1 MFWYDLPWDIRVE
14 ILQHLAQASTYE
26 KRSLSN
32 YASVAREW
40 QPVFEKVSFKRLVI
54 TPSELGMFQAVF
66 DVIRRRQCLQHIAYR
81 LEFPRHRLA
90 DDDHVGGFGDEN
102 LFLQMRLI
110 SRTGEGANDTLSRL
124 PQQQKEIDEA
134 FTTSLRALF
143 LELSSW
149 KTDECLKGFELE
161 IVADTES
168 DWQKNAT
175 RIRRTYP
182 MRFTGETRDSVPA
195 TSDTTVIRYSPNTW
209 HNTLRAAELDFVFF
223 LRLALEPG
231 NMLSPMVHVV
241 SSLSIL
247 RKSIR
252 QFSPRAI
259 AHIISRLPN
268 LRKLIWEIRPY
279 CHWRAEYAFY
289 QALEETGQLWP
300 ASIEMVR
307 IRQTPT
313 SRPPNVLEPSHSLTA
328 FSLNLSM
335 KCQHL
340 TTLSIEHGIN
350 AFNLL
355 TRPDILQNI
364 QYLSFK
370 SEERVLG
377 EVPRAS
383 NHLFGNASKALNFPF
398 SVSNMLFLVGLWE
411 TLTMI
416 AVYLQTSTTM
426 NSDRRSSHRPVW
438 VVVFREAI
446 PLIRRPERGG
456 WPGCPPMAEEW
467 VFARL
472 ERLDPG
478 LRRFSVPAR
487 VAVRCWFPGVRA
499 RNDLSRAGRLAQRN
513 RDMAVLSRARARA
526 REFVALRNE
535 INPGPLSQ
543 TEEEEEEDDFLVPRR

>member
-1 MFWYDLPWDIRVE
+1 MFWYEFPWDIRVE
-14 ILQHLAQASTYE
+14 ILQHLAQTSTHK

-40 QPVFEKVSFKRLVI
+40 QQVFEKVSFKSLVI
-54 TPSELGMFQAVF
+54 TPSELGMFQAAF
-66 DVIRRRQCLQHIAYR
+66 HVIRRRQCLQHIAYR
-81 LEFPRHRLA
+81 LEFPRHRHIY
-90 DDDHVGGFGDEN
+90 DDHVGGFGDEN
-102 LFLQMRLI
+102 VFLQMRLI
-110 SRTGEGANDTLSRL
+110 SRTGEGACDTLSRL
-124 PQQQKEIDEA
+124 SLQQQEIDGA
-134 FTTSLRALF
+134 FTTNLRALF
-143 LELSSW
+143 VELSSW
-149 KTDECLKGFELE
+149 KTDECLKGVELE

-168 DWQKNAT
+168 HWQKNAT
-175 RIRRTYP
+175 RIRQTYP
-182 MRFTGETRDSVPA
+182 MMFTRETRNSVPA
-195 TSDTTVIRYSPNTW
+195 TPDTTVIRYSPNTW
-209 HNTLRAAELDFVFF
+209 HNTLQAAELDFCFF

-231 NMLSPMVHVV
+231 NMLSPMVHVI

-252 QFSPRAI
+252 QFSPRAV

-289 QALEETGQLWP
+289 RALEETGQFWP

-307 IRQTPT
+307 IRQSRTT
-313 SRPPNVLEPSHSLTA
+313 RPPNVLEPSHTLTA

-350 AFNLL
+350 AFSLL

-377 EVPRAS
+377 EAPRAS
-383 NHLFGNASKALNFPF
+383 NHLFTFPALVTQSPPQVKAHYVDVKRKEFTATYLTDVPPTVWIPSSPSVSEWLHNHEYLLPWLATISLMTPELVMVSFPF
-398 SVSNMLFLVGLWE
+398 SSPLVASSARCLRVKSPQFPVFL
-411 TLTMI
+411 
-416 AVYLQTSTTM
+416 YHQTSTTM
-426 NSDRRSSHRPVW
+426 NSNRRSSRRPVW
-438 VVVFREAI
+438 VVVFREAV
-446 PLIRRPERGG
+446 PLTRRPERGG

-472 ERLDPG
+472 ERLDPD
-478 LRRFSVPAR
+478 LRRFSSA
-487 VAVRCWFPGVRA
+487 
-499 RNDLSRAGRLAQRN
+499 
-513 RDMAVLSRARARA
+513 
-526 REFVALRNE
+526 
-535 INPGPLSQ
+535 
-543 TEEEEEEDDFLVPRR
+543 

>member
-383 NHLFGNASKALNFPF
+383 NHLFGF
-398 SVSNMLFLVGLWE
+398 
-411 TLTMI
+411 
-416 AVYLQTSTTM
+416 
-426 NSDRRSSHRPVW
+426 
-438 VVVFREAI
+438 AI